1 MISNPISASP
11 TPGRRSVLT
20 KQLPIDPAHG
30 LPVTTQPGTVP
41 TEYDV
46 CQAAPVQ
53 NRSAPLHQSTEQRSM
68 WPTSTQMP
76 QASAFAQLARHQ
88 ESDGL
93 YTVAAST
100 SEAHGQ
106 EPVADP
112 LLIWQAK
119 PSLAHAV
126 AAKNWPAD
134 IGSNGVP
141 VSQRMPADPLA
152 KKRNE
157 RGNLKYVESKDC
169 VAIFD
174 GGRAAKIMS

>member
-1 MISNPISASP
+1 
-11 TPGRRSVLT
+11 
-20 KQLPIDPAHG
+20 
-30 LPVTTQPGTVP
+30 
-41 TEYDV
+41 
-46 CQAAPVQ
+46 
-53 NRSAPLHQSTEQRSM
+53 
-68 WPTSTQMP
+68 MP

-112 LLIWQAK
+112 LLIWEAK

-126 AAKNWPAD
+126 AAKNWSAD
-134 IGSNGVP
+134 ISSNGVP
-141 VSQRMPADPLA
+141 VSQRMPANPLA

-157 RGNLKYVESKDC
+157 QGNLKYVECKDC

-174 GGRAAKIMS
+174 GGRAAKIMSQSPYAKGFGHDGRSTPLQGALLTQNWCGHAVQIACSSDDLVLGFVQDIDVDITLI